1 MDEIENTC
9 ISRLDWSE
17 DDFRRMT
24 SKRMTSKRSRPK
36 DSTQR
41 MAPEGLTFKIKMDRT
56 RFRIRRVDEPKV
68 HTRIRVDGTKFH
80 TQRVDGTKFRT
91 QRGDE
96 PKVHTQ
102 NQSGWNEVPHSK
114 GGRNEVPH
122 SKGLNHCR
130 NVCLRWTHLKQTGSN
145 NIYLRI

>member
-24 SKRMTSKRSRPK
+24 SKRMTSKKSRPK

-41 MAPEGLTFKIKMDRT
+41 MAPEGLTFKTKMDRT

-68 HTRIRVDGTKFH
+68 HTRIRVN
-80 TQRVDGTKFRT
+80 GTKFRT
-91 QRGDE
+91 QRVDE
-96 PKVHTQ
+96 PKVYTQ

-130 NVCLRWTHLKQTGSN
+130 NVCLRWTHLKQMGSN
-145 NIYLRI
+145 NIHLKI